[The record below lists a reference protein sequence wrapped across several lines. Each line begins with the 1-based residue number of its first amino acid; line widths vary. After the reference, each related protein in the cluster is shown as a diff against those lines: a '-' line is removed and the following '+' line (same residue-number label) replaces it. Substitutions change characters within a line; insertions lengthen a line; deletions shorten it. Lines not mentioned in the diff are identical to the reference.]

1 LRTLKVVVIALG
13 GIIIAGIAALVIMI
27 AGRFGATQKPMPAAQ
42 PYAPATVAIPHGA
55 EVVDTQIEGERLV
68 LTVRLENGDM
78 RFVVVNLSTG
88 KEIGSVDVREAPG
101 KAP

>member
-1 LRTLKVVVIALG
+1 MRTLKVVVIALG
-13 GIIIAGIAALVIMI
+13 GIIIAGIAALVLMI
-27 AGRFGATQKPMPAAQ
+27 AGRFGTLQKPAPVEQ
-42 PYAPATVAIPHGA
+42 PYAPAIVAIPHGA
-55 EVVDTQIEGERLV
+55 AVVDTRIDGGRLV

-88 KEIGSVDVREAPG
+88 KEIGSVDVRETPG